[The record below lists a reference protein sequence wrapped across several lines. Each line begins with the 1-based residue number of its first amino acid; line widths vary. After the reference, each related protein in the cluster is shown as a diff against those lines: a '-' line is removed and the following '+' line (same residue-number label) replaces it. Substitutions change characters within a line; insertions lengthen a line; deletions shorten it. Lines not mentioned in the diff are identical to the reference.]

1 MATVVGNPQASALRA
16 IDDTRSFTQTHT
28 GTLTQFHYNTL
39 HLLRQRK
46 DARSLSYVKATI
58 VHACAHF
65 SGMGVF
71 IKTTD
76 RLQQYKRMSH

>member
-1 MATVVGNPQASALRA
+1 MATVVGNPQASASRA
-16 IDDTRSFTQTHT
+16 IDDSFTQTHT
-28 GTLTQFHYNTL
+28 GTLTQFHFTL

-46 DARSLSYVKATI
+46 DARSLPYVKAII

-76 RLQQYKRMSH
+76 RIKQYKCMSH